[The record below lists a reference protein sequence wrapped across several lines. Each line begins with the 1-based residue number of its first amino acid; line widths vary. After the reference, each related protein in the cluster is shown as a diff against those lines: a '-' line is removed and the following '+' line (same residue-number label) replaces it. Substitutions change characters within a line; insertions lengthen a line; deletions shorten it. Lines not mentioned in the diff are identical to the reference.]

1 MKNKNKNKNKIK
13 EIIKNIIL
21 YILLCGFGTGLLI
34 FGFLQNTIY

>member
-1 MKNKNKNKNKIK
+1 MKNKNKNKIK

-21 YILLCGFGTGLLI
+21 YILFCGFGAAFFI